1 MGGRRIVAM
10 KAAPLRSVLRSLFFV
25 LNSSFL
31 VFTAAA
37 CDENVPTAPD
47 RSDPVIVTNTFSGT
61 LAKNSAATH
70 SFTASST
77 GSLTATLTAVGPD
90 AKGTDD
96 LPLVVGFGVGIWN
109 GLLCDV
115 RLAQDRAIQSTVIIG
130 NVNASS
136 PLCVRIFDVGN
147 VVNQVDYTIRV
158 DHP

>member
-1 MGGRRIVAM
+1 M
-10 KAAPLRSVLRSLFFV
+10 KAATSRKTLRSLFVV
-25 LNSSFL
+25 LSSSFVVL
-31 VFTAAA
+31 TAAA

-47 RSDPVIVTNTFSGT
+47 RPDPVVVTDTFSGT

-90 AKGTDD
+90 AKGADN

-115 RLAQDRAIQSTVIIG
+115 RLAQDRAIQSTVILG

-136 PLCVRIFDVGN
+136 PLCVRIFDVGT
-147 VVNQVDYTIRV
+147 VVDQVDYTIRV